1 MARGAEPVL
10 TCAVG
15 LVSFRGHA
23 GHTAAHVVHGNHPK
37 LVVDVRREAEDGRV
51 DAAGVS
57 GVVMPHA
64 RLEPVFLKLDD
75 VVWRSG
81 WRGRVKGSA
90 HKEGSLSALQ
100 KKAGETWGRG
110 AHGWADL

>member
-1 MARGAEPVL
+1 MARGTELVL

-23 GHTAAHVVHGNHPK
+23 GHAAAHVVHRNHPK
-37 LVVDVRREAEDGRV
+37 LVVDVRREAENGRV
-51 DAAGVS
+51 DAPGVS

-64 RLEPVFLKLDD
+64 RLEPVFLKLDN
-75 VVWRSG
+75 VVWESG

-90 HKEGSLSALQ
+90 HKESCPSALQ
-100 KKAGETWGRG
+100 KQAGEAWGRG
-110 AHGWADL
+110 SDGWADL